1 MAKII
6 ERFEMQSL
14 ENISEIK
21 TTILPIMRGQTN
33 KDRINLIK
41 SFINAV
47 QKIDKDTGDQTQQ
60 QQTCELLRSFVIEL
74 ISAINNSNQ
83 KVRLGAQEAFLSMA

>member
-47 QKIDKDTGDQTQQ
+47 QKIDKDTSD
-60 QQTCELLRSFVIEL
+60 
-74 ISAINNSNQ
+74 
-83 KVRLGAQEAFLSMA
+83 